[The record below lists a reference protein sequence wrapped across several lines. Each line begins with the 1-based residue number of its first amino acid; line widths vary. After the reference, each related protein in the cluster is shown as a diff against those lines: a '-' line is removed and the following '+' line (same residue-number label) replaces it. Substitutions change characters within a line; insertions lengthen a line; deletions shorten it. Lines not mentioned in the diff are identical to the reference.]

1 LGRPDSQIR
10 LDYKPENKPAPRPSW
25 RHLRWLASAIATP
38 FIGGLL
44 LLMGSAGG
52 HSPGTTHAS
61 LLNMS
66 LQTQPLALPS
76 LPLPPVSEPVA
87 AAPPEPAMT
96 ELDLQ
101 VRRGD
106 TLDQLFRKNHLDVG
120 QLHEMLAIPDA
131 RSGLRLVKPGDVL
144 ELRTDEGGVAQLSR
158 RLDENH
164 TIVIERT
171 ADGFQAHTTED
182 VLERRMTQAYAVIDS
197 SLFSA
202 GKNAGVSDKVILDLA
217 AIFAYDVDFVLD
229 IREGDNFTVVYEQI
243 FRDGEYLRDGDVVAA
258 EFTNDGDT
266 YRALRYTSQNGE
278 TAFYTPDG
286 LSTHKAF
293 LRAPVAFTRI
303 SSEFNPHRRHPILNT
318 IRAHQGV
325 DYAAPAGTPVQ
336 AAGEGKVLFAGRKGG
351 YGNCIILQH
360 GKDITTLYGH
370 LSRFAS
376 KLRPGLRVHQGN
388 TIGYVGMTGLAT
400 APHLHYE
407 YRIAGV
413 HKNPRTVSLPQ
424 ADPIAP
430 AEKAEFLA
438 QAAPILN
445 RLALVRAARLAQIDP

>member
-10 LDYKPENKPAPRPSW
+10 LDYKPENKPVSVRSW
-25 RHLRWLASAIATP
+25 RQLRWLASIIATP
-38 FIGGLL
+38 FVGGLL

-66 LQTQPLALPS
+66 LQTQPLALPP
-76 LPLPPVSEPVA
+76 LPLPPPSEPA
-87 AAPPEPAMT
+87 AATPEPTLT
-96 ELDLQ
+96 ELNLQ
-101 VRRGD
+101 IRRGD

-120 QLHEMLAIPDA
+120 QLHEMLALPDA

-144 ELRTDEGGVAQLSR
+144 ELRTDDQGIAQLSR
-158 RLDENH
+158 RIDENH

-171 ADGFQAHTTED
+171 TSGFQAHTEED
-182 VLERRMTQAYAVIDS
+182 VLEHRVTQAYAVIES

-202 GKNAGVSDKVILDLA
+202 GKSAGVSDKVILDLA
-217 AIFAYDVDFVLD
+217 AIFAWDIDFVLD
-229 IREGDNFTVVYEQI
+229 IREGDNFTVLYEQI
-243 FRDGEYLRDGDVVAA
+243 FREGEYLRDGEIVAA

-266 YRALRYTSQNGE
+266 YRALRYISQDGE
-278 TAFYTPDG
+278 VGYYTPDG

-351 YGNCIILQH
+351 YGNCIIVQH

-370 LSRFAS
+370 LSRFAAQ
-376 KLRPGLRVHQGN
+376 LRPGLRVHQGD

-413 HKNPRTVSLPQ
+413 HKNPRTVPLPQ

-438 QAAPILN
+438 QATPMLD
-445 RLALVRAARLAQIDP
+445 RLALVRETRLAQIDP

>member
-1 LGRPDSQIR
+1 MGRPDSQIR
-10 LDYKPENKPAPRPSW
+10 LDCKPENKSAPGRSW
-25 RHLRWLASAIATP
+25 RQLRWLASALATP
-38 FIGGLL
+38 VVGGLL

-66 LQTQPLALPS
+66 LQTQSLALPP
-76 LPLPPVSEPVA
+76 LPLPPPSAPVA
-87 AAPPEPAMT
+87 PAEPAMT

-106 TLDQLFRKNHLDVG
+106 TLDQLFRKNDLDVG
-120 QLHEMLAIPDA
+120 QLHEMLALPDA
-131 RSGLRLVKPGDVL
+131 RNGLRLVKPGDVL
-144 ELRTDEGGVAQLSR
+144 ELLTDDGGVAQLTR

-164 TIVIERT
+164 TIIIERT
-171 ADGFQAHTTED
+171 PTGFQSHMKED
-182 VLERRMTQAYAVIDS
+182 ILEHRVTQAYAVIES
-197 SLFSA
+197 SLFNA
-202 GKNAGVSDKVILDLA
+202 GKSAGVSDKVVLDLA
-217 AIFAYDVDFVLD
+217 AIFAWDIDFVLD
-229 IREGDNFTVVYEQI
+229 IREGDNFTVLYEQI
-243 FRDGEYLRDGDVVAA
+243 FRDGEYLRDGDIVAA

-266 YRALRYTSQNGE
+266 YRALRYVAKDGE
-278 TAFYTPDG
+278 VGYYTPDG

-370 LSRFAS
+370 LSRFAA
-376 KLRPGLRVHQGN
+376 KLRPGLRVHQGD

-407 YRIAGV
+407 YRIANV
-413 HKNPRTVSLPQ
+413 HKNPRTVPLPQ

-438 QAAPILN
+438 QAAPMLD

>member
-10 LDYKPENKPAPRPSW
+10 LDYKPENKPVPRRSW
-25 RHLRWLASAIATP
+25 PHLRWFASAIATP
-38 FIGGLL
+38 FVGAL
-44 LLMGSAGG
+44 LLMGSVGG

-66 LQTQPLALPS
+66 LQTRPLALP
-76 LPLPPVSEPVA
+76 PLPPVQESEPQAPA
-87 AAPPEPAMT
+87 AEPAVT

-106 TLDQLFRKNHLDVG
+106 TLDQLFRKNQLDVG
-120 QLHEMLAIPDA
+120 QLHEMLALPEA
-131 RSGLRLVKPGDVL
+131 RTALRLVKPGDML
-144 ELRTDEGGVAQLSR
+144 EVRTDVQGVAQLSR
-158 RLDENH
+158 RIDENH

-171 ADGFQAHTTED
+171 AAGFTARTTED
-182 VLERRMTQAYAVIDS
+182 LLEYRVTQAYAVIES
-197 SLFSA
+197 SLFNA
-202 GKNAGVSDKVILDLA
+202 GKNAGVSDKVVLDLA
-217 AIFAYDVDFVLD
+217 AIFAWDIDFVLD
-229 IREGDNFTVVYEQI
+229 IREGDNFTVLYEQV
-243 FRDGEYLRDGDVVAA
+243 FRDGEYLRDGDIVGA
-258 EFTNDGDT
+258 EFTNDGHT
-266 YRALRYTSQNGE
+266 YRALRHVSRDGQVGY
-278 TAFYTPDG
+278 YTPEG

-303 SSEFNPHRRHPILNT
+303 SSEFNPRRRHPILNT

-360 GKDITTLYGH
+360 GKDITTLYAH
-370 LSRFAS
+370 LSRFAP
-376 KLRPGLRVHQGN
+376 KLRPGARVHQGN

-413 HKNPRTVSLPQ
+413 HKNPRTVPLPQ

-430 AEKAEFLA
+430 EEKAGFLA
-438 QAAPILN
+438 QAAPMLD
-445 RLALVRAARLAQIDP
+445 RLALVRAARLAQLGP